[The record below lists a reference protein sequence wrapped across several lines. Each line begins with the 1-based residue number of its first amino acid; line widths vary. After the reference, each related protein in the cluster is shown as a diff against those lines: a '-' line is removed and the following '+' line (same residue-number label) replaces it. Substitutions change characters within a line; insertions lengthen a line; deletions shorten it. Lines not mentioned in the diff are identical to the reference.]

1 MSRTDYYHD
10 PNVPEP
16 NNLVPAASVV
26 AVDSVGAIL
35 LQRRSDSGSWSI
47 PGGRMEPGETIRQT
61 AIRETREETGY
72 SVELTRLVGLYTDP
86 GRLAAY
92 SDGEVRQEFSVCFAA
107 RIIGGSARTSDE
119 SLAVDL
125 VAPRDLEQLD
135 IHASIRLRIQH
146 YLDDRTEPFI
156 S

>member
-1 MSRTDYYHD
+1 MSRTDYYQD
-10 PNVPEP
+10 PDAPEA
-16 NNLVPAASVV
+16 NSLVPAASVV
-26 AVDSVGAIL
+26 AVDESGAVL

-72 SVELTRLVGLYTDP
+72 KVELARLVGIYTDP
-86 GRLAAY
+86 SRLAAY

-107 RIIGGSARTSDE
+107 RIVGGSARTSDE
-119 SLAVDL
+119 SLAVEL
-125 VAPRDLEQLD
+125 VAPRDLDGLE
-135 IHASIRLRIQH
+135 IHPSIRLRIQH
-146 YLDDRTEPFI
+146 GLDDRTEPFI